1 MVHDSAGRGAP
12 SCYKTGMVC
21 PHCGKDAPV
30 VYRGALPY
38 CTACGKIRAPLSGP
52 AVHMT
57 GKPSRIGGQ
66 VTQVFGWVA
75 LVAGAM
81 IALLV
86 GSFFQWLFAG
96 AIIGWVL
103 GIAIFVITMMVAF
116 ALLKGGGA
124 LRDSG
129 ARAEAR
135 TFEQAVFA
143 LAQSRGGILS
153 ALDVGQVLGMSD
165 VEADGYLT
173 DFAKK
178 NPDRVRVE
186 LDEAGTI
193 VYQFPQYLGTAHT
206 QVAPSRDYATLEED
220 EAAARGATTRRAR

>member
-1 MVHDSAGRGAP
+1 
-12 SCYKTGMVC
+12 MVC

-57 GKPSRIGGQ
+57 GKPSRIGGE
-66 VTQVFGWVA
+66 VTRVVGWVA
-75 LVAGAM
+75 LAAGAM
-81 IALLV
+81 VALLV

-96 AIIGWVL
+96 AIIGWIL
-103 GIAIFVITMMVAF
+103 GIAILVITLIVAF
-116 ALLKGGGA
+116 ALLRGGRA

-135 TFEQAVFA
+135 TFEQAVDA

-153 ALDVGQVLGMSD
+153 ALDVGQVLGISD
-165 VEADGYLT
+165 VEADKYLT

-178 NPDRVRVE
+178 NPERVRVE
-186 LDEAGTI
+186 IDEAGTI
-193 VYQFPQYLGTAHT
+193 VYQFPQHMIGTAHT
-206 QVAPSRDYATLEED
+206 QVAPSKDYVTLEED